1 MTRKEVYAQAHKIL
15 DALLDV
21 EPGRERADDLDR
33 WKKSVRRRLRAEN
46 WNMIVAELETGASPE
61 AIIATISRTASP
73 PAAPAAPQ
81 PPTFTASERPTASP
95 VDRELARNRI
105 AQIRESL
112 GVTR

>member
-15 DALLDV
+15 DALLAT
-21 EPGRERADDLDR
+21 EPGRDRADNIQQ
-33 WKKSVRRRLRAEN
+33 WEKSVRARLRAEN

-73 PAAPAAPQ
+73 PAVPAAPQ
-81 PPTFTASERPTASP
+81 PPTFTASERPATTES
-95 VDRELARNRI
+95 DRARARDRI
-105 AQIRESL
+105 AQIRETL